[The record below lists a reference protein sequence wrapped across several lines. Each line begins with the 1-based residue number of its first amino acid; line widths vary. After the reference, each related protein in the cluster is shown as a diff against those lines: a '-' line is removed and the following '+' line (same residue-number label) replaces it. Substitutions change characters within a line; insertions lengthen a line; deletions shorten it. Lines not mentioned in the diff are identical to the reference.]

1 MLLRVL
7 TAAVLIPAVVALV
20 WWGPAPLLAAVAAA
34 VAILAL
40 REFFNLGE
48 IVGLRAYRYWTFACA
63 AGIFGAQ
70 YVVGS
75 ADTLTLGSGVTI
87 VRPSSSGLAISLDEV
102 LLVFVF
108 GLVIA
113 GLATRRPL
121 LDVLSAVS
129 ISSAGLLL
137 IALPFSYLVRV
148 DEIVPG
154 GRDLVLFTLFL
165 IWAGDM
171 LAYFTGRSFGRI
183 PFAPILSPKKTWEGA
198 IANFVASLLVAV
210 AFARWMQLDVVALTV
225 VAALANV
232 AGQMGDLI
240 KSAYK
245 RAASVKDS
253 GTLLPGHGGMLD
265 RIDSLI
271 LASPVVWLAWRWLAP
286 K

>member
-1 MLLRVL
+1 MLLRIL
-7 TAAVLIPAVVALV
+7 TAAVLIPVVVALV
-20 WWGPAPLLAAVAAA
+20 WWGPPPLLAAVAAA
-34 VAILAL
+34 FAILAM

-48 IVGLRAYRYWTFACA
+48 LVGLRAFRYWTFACA
-63 AGIFGAQ
+63 AGIFYAQ
-70 YVVGS
+70 YVAGS
-75 ADTLTLGSGVTI
+75 ADAVTLGSGVTLI
-87 VRPSSSGLAISLDEV
+87 RPSSIPFAISLDEV
-102 LLVFVF
+102 FLIFVF

-113 GLATRRPL
+113 GLATRRAL
-121 LDVLSAVS
+121 HDVVSALS

-137 IALPFSYLVRV
+137 VALPFSYLVR
-148 DEIVPG
+148 INAIAPH
-154 GRDLVLFTLFL
+154 GRELVLFTLAL

-171 LAYFTGRSFGRI
+171 LAYFTGRTFGRV
-183 PFAPILSPKKTWEGA
+183 PFARVLSPKKTWEGA

-210 AFARWMQLDVVALTV
+210 AFARWLQLDVITLTA
-225 VAALANV
+225 VAAAANV

-271 LASPVVWLAWRWLAP
+271 LASPVVWLAWHWLTP

>member
-1 MLLRVL
+1 MLLRIL

-20 WWGPAPLLAAVAAA
+20 WWGPAPLLAAVAAG

-48 IVGLRAYRYWTFACA
+48 LVGLRAFRYWTFACV
-63 AGIFGAQ
+63 AGIFYAQ
-70 YVVGS
+70 YAAGS
-75 ADTLTLGSGVTI
+75 ADTVTLGSGVTL
-87 VRPSSSGLAISLDEV
+87 VRPSSIPFAVSLDEV
-102 LLVFVF
+102 FLVFVF

-113 GLATRRPL
+113 GLATRRAL
-121 LDVLSAVS
+121 HDVLSALS

-137 IALPFSYLVRV
+137 VALPFSYLVRINA
-148 DEIVPG
+148 IVPG
-154 GRDLVLFTLFL
+154 GRELVLFTLSL

-171 LAYFTGRSFGRI
+171 LAYFTGRTFGRV
-183 PFAPILSPKKTWEGA
+183 PFAPVLSPKKTWEGA
-198 IANFVASLLVAV
+198 VANFVGSLLVAV
-210 AFARWMQLDVVALTV
+210 AFARWLQLDVITLTAVAGV
-225 VAALANV
+225 ANV

-271 LASPVVWLAWRWLAP
+271 LASPVVWLAWHWIAQ

>member
-1 MLLRVL
+1 MLLRIL

-20 WWGPAPLLAAVAAA
+20 WWGPASLLAAVAALI
-34 VAILAL
+34 AILAL

-48 IVGLRAYRYWTFACA
+48 LVGLRAYRYWVFACA
-63 AGIFGAQ
+63 AGIFYAQ
-70 YVVGS
+70 YVAGS
-75 ADTLTLGSGVTI
+75 ADSVTLGSGVTI
-87 VRPSSSGLAISLDEV
+87 VRPSSNPFVISLDEV
-102 LLVFVF
+102 LLIFVF
-108 GLVIA
+108 GVVVA
-113 GLATRRPL
+113 GLASRRPL
-121 LDVLSAVS
+121 QDVLSAVS

-137 IALPFSYLVRV
+137 IALPFSYLVRIN
-148 DEIVPG
+148 EIVPG
-154 GRDLVLFTLFL
+154 GRELVLFALVL
-165 IWAGDM
+165 IWAGDV

-210 AFARWMQLDVVALTV
+210 AFARWTEVSVVTLAA
-225 VAALANV
+225 VAALANI

-253 GTLLPGHGGMLD
+253 GALLPGHGGMLD

-271 LASPVVWLAWRWLAP
+271 LASPVVWVVWRLLGP

>member
-1 MLLRVL
+1 MLLRIL

-20 WWGPAPLLAAVAAA
+20 WWGPPPLVAAAAAA

-48 IVGLRAYRYWTFACA
+48 LVGLRAYRYWTFACA
-63 AGIFGAQ
+63 AGIFYAQ
-70 YVVGS
+70 YVAGS
-75 ADTLTLGSGVTI
+75 ADTLMLGSGVTI
-87 VRPSSSGLAISLDEV
+87 VRPSSAPFAVSLDEV
-102 LLVFVF
+102 FLIFVF
-108 GLVIA
+108 GVVIM
-113 GLATRRPL
+113 GLAARRPL
-121 LDVLSAVS
+121 QDVLSAVS

-137 IALPFSYLVRV
+137 VALPFSYLVR
-148 DEIVPG
+148 INAIAPG
-154 GRDLVLFTLFL
+154 GRELVLFTLSL

-171 LAYFTGRSFGRI
+171 LAYFTGRTFGRV

-210 AFARWMQLDVVALTV
+210 AFARWLQLDVVTLTAI
-225 VAALANV
+225 AALANV

-271 LASPVVWLAWRWLAP
+271 LASPIVWLAWHWLAA

>member
-1 MLLRVL
+1 MLLRIL
-7 TAAVLIPAVVALV
+7 TAVVLIPAVVALV
-20 WWGPAPLLAAVAAA
+20 WWGPPPLLAAVAAL
-34 VAILAL
+34 VAILGL

-48 IVGLRAYRYWTFACA
+48 LVGLRAYRYWTFACA
-63 AGIFGAQ
+63 AGIFYSQ
-70 YVVGS
+70 YVAGS
-75 ADTLTLGSGVTI
+75 AATLTLGSGVTI
-87 VRPSSSGLAISLDEV
+87 MRPSSNPFVISLDEA
-102 LLVFVF
+102 LLIFVF
-108 GLVIA
+108 GVVVA
-113 GLATRRPL
+113 GLSTRRPL
-121 LDVLSAVS
+121 TDVLSAVS

-137 IALPFSYLVRV
+137 IALPFSYLVRIN
-148 DEIVPG
+148 EIIPG
-154 GRDLVLFTLFL
+154 GRELVLFTLFL

-198 IANFVASLLVAV
+198 IANFVASLLVGV
-210 AFARWMQLDVVALTV
+210 AFARWTQVSVVTLAA
-225 VAALANV
+225 VAALANI

-271 LASPVVWLAWRWLAP
+271 LASPVVWLAWRLLAL

>member
-48 IVGLRAYRYWTFACA
+48 LVGLRAFRYWTFLCA
-63 AGIFGAQ
+63 TGIFYAQ
-70 YVVGS
+70 YVAGS
-75 ADTLTLGSGVTI
+75 ADTVTLGSGVTL
-87 VRPSSSGLAISLDEV
+87 VRPSSIPFAVSLDEV
-102 LLVFVF
+102 FLVFVF

-113 GLATRRPL
+113 GLSTRRAL
-121 LDVLSAVS
+121 HEVLSALS

-137 IALPFSYLVRV
+137 VVLPFSYLVRINA
-148 DEIVPG
+148 IVPI
-154 GRDLVLFTLFL
+154 GRELVLFTLSL

-171 LAYFTGRSFGRI
+171 LAYFTGRAFGRV
-183 PFAPILSPKKTWEGA
+183 PFAPVLSPKKTWEGA

-210 AFARWMQLDVVALTV
+210 AFARWLQLDVVTLTA
-225 VAALANV
+225 VAGAANV

-271 LASPVVWLAWRWLAP
+271 LASPVVWLAWHWLAP